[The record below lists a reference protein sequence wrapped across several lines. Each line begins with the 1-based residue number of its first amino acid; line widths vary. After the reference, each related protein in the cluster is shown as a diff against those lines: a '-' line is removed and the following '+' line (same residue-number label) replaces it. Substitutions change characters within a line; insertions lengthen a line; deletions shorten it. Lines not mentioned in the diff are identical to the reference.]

1 MHRCSPSKFAA
12 NLPCVKNIPGTTRA
26 EAAVA
31 SLGSL
36 PLPPVNAYS
45 WHSRLRELPEENCAV
60 KIVIPAV
67 PLWFACIFL
76 SLTPL
81 PAAELPHIQMVNGTG
96 QLIVNGRPFLILGGE
111 LGNSSAGTAAQA
123 DAIIPRLAAMHVNT
137 VLMPVAWEQLEP
149 KEDNFDFSILDHWME
164 IARAHKVHLALLWF
178 GSWKNAFSN
187 YAPSWVKS
195 DPKRFPR
202 AESAE
207 GRPLEILSTLSLE
220 TRRCDNRAFAALL
233 RHVREKDSEQQ
244 TVLMVQVE
252 NEVGYLGQGRDRSPE
267 ANRLFRGRVPEVLI
281 RALAGK
287 RMQLSTEFASHFNGH
302 GQSWTDV
309 FGDAANEVFMAWNYA
324 DYIEAVTHAGKNE
337 YALPMYVNAQLPAPF
352 ERAGE
357 YPSGGPHPYYLE
369 VWRAA
374 APSIDFYSP
383 DIYWPNF
390 EYWLQRY
397 AIPGNAIFVPEAR
410 MDNAAYNA
418 FYAYGQ
424 ARAFGFSPFAVDS
437 LTAPEKDGDPKP
449 PLVQVYELLDSLSDL
464 LPPAQA
470 AGLTRGLVLH
480 ATSLRPTQTVALG
493 GYLFEA
499 TLSRSWP
506 ARTLLTD
513 DGAMLILQVS
523 PAEFYIAGS
532 GLTVSFARDPDVD
545 AGIAGIESVEEVSR
559 TSGQWTTERRLNG
572 DQTNQGRQLL
582 MDAKR
587 PHIYRARLYSIPSG
601 REHQSFL
608 TKCRP
613 RPE

>member
-1 MHRCSPSKFAA
+1 
-12 NLPCVKNIPGTTRA
+12 
-26 EAAVA
+26 
-31 SLGSL
+31 
-36 PLPPVNAYS
+36 
-45 WHSRLRELPEENCAV
+45 
-60 KIVIPAV
+60 
-67 PLWFACIFL
+67 
-76 SLTPL
+76 
-81 PAAELPHIQMVNGTG
+81 
-96 QLIVNGRPFLILGGE
+96 
-111 LGNSSAGTAAQA
+111 
-123 DAIIPRLAAMHVNT
+123 
-137 VLMPVAWEQLEP
+137 
-149 KEDNFDFSILDHWME
+149 
-164 IARAHKVHLALLWF
+164 
-178 GSWKNAFSN
+178 
-187 YAPSWVKS
+187 
-195 DPKRFPR
+195 
-202 AESAE
+202 
-207 GRPLEILSTLSLE
+207 
-220 TRRCDNRAFAALL
+220 
-233 RHVREKDSEQQ
+233 
-244 TVLMVQVE
+244 
-252 NEVGYLGQGRDRSPE
+252 
-267 ANRLFRGRVPEVLI
+267 
-281 RALAGK
+281 
-287 RMQLSTEFASHFNGH
+287 
-302 GQSWTDV
+302 
-309 FGDAANEVFMAWNYA
+309 
-324 DYIEAVTHAGKNE
+324 
-337 YALPMYVNAQLPAPF
+337 
-352 ERAGE
+352 
-357 YPSGGPHPYYLE
+357 
-369 VWRAA
+369 
-374 APSIDFYSP
+374 
-383 DIYWPNF
+383 
-390 EYWLQRY
+390 
-397 AIPGNAIFVPEAR
+397 

-601 REHQSFL
+601 REH
-608 TKCRP
+608 
-613 RPE
+613 